1 MTQEMTP
8 EQMVELRK
16 FRLEELRSR
25 FIEAAIGGLCT
36 ALPTVIGQCR
46 SIAADAVDIADETL
60 AIMAQKQREG
70 EA

>member
-25 FIEAAIGGLCT
+25 FIEAAIGGLC
-36 ALPTVIGQCR
+36 
-46 SIAADAVDIADETL
+46 ADPHLQSLDSVPEASVDLADKTL
-60 AIMAQKQREG
+60 AYMAQKQREG